1 MSGLDVIV
9 LAAIGMVPVVL
20 FAIAKMLRSGSA
32 PEPVMQVRYEHLEN
46 TDPWAHAERMQSA
59 WDEQPCPAAV
69 CMPSRTSLA
78 TGGYG
83 SERRDL
89 GYGAVSGQLSAVSS
103 EEAIE
108 KDNELSHYQ
117 RIGGRRAAPPRL
129 VEPETVPYFSYAAMQ
144 QEAQARLDAQRRRAL
159 PEPGGDVVDG
169 EWREAPRERQ
179 ALPAGRRTL
188 GDGRGRR

>member
-1 MSGLDVIV
+1 M
-9 LAAIGMVPVVL
+9 
-20 FAIAKMLRSGSA
+20 
-32 PEPVMQVRYEHLEN
+32 YE
-46 TDPWAHAERMQSA
+46 
-59 WDEQPCPAAV
+59 
-69 CMPSRTSLA
+69 
-78 TGGYG
+78 
-83 SERRDL
+83 
-89 GYGAVSGQLSAVSS
+89 AVSGQLSAVSS